1 MLLKKIF
8 YIFLFIGFSFSGFS
22 QTKPPVATNEV
33 VRTVKLY
40 PNPAVSFINFE
51 FSKKYDKSYTL
62 VIYSFIGKKI
72 DEVRLTD
79 QKLTVSLSNY
89 YRGIYIFQLRD
100 AFGNIVES
108 GKFQV
113 VK

>member
-1 MLLKKIF
+1 MKKIF
-8 YIFLFIGFSFSGFS
+8 YILLFIGFSFSGYS
-22 QTKPPVATNEV
+22 QTKPALTTNDA
-33 VRTVKLY
+33 VRSVKLY

-51 FSKKYDKSYTL
+51 FSKNYDKSYTL
-62 VIYSFIGKKI
+62 VIFSFLGKKI
-72 DEVRLTD
+72 DDIKVTD
-79 QKLTVSLSNY
+79 QKMTVSLSNY

-100 AFGNIVES
+100 SQGNIVES